1 MLEFEPDA
9 NPERD
14 RGSQRL
20 FGPESMFLADRHFD
34 LFDQTSQH
42 RTQFQISL
50 SVRILGESKRSLSL
64 RVIGVIVRVY
74 P

>member
-1 MLEFEPDA
+1 MNELGPVA
-9 NPERD
+9 IPERD

-50 SVRILGESKRSLSL
+50 SVRVIGGIEISLSV
-64 RVIGVIVRVY
+64 RVIGVIVRVF